1 MQYTDWG
8 ERAARWSGIRS
19 ETVDVHGTK
28 VHYLVTDQTRT
39 SEVPVHLLV
48 PNPANG
54 ASNWLDVLAEL
65 RTHAHAIAVDLPGT
79 IAGHT
84 TLPSRRAASI
94 ETNALFLRHF
104 TDALELDQVVVHGWS
119 GGGMIALLFADQA
132 PERVAGLVLVVPALP
147 PPLSDGEARMWQTL
161 GRAGLAVVAPVARAL
176 FRVSGRR
183 ILAWNLRQLDDPA
196 SIAGSRWHTGGDLTK
211 MSAEI
216 AGLMRDEM
224 SAVEPTRME
233 SAVTVYAS
241 VMSLMLVRRRPV
253 LDAVRRVE
261 APTLLVWGDEDR
273 LTPRASIDDWTA
285 QRPDWNLVVL
295 HGVGHAPP
303 FEAPA
308 DYART
313 VIDWCCRRASKCGP
327 ARATSTTSLPIS
339 WSRPAR
345 VPPILPEPTIT

>member
-19 ETVDVHGTK
+19 ETVDVHATK
-28 VHYLVTDQTRT
+28 VHYLVTDQTPT

-65 RTHAHAIAVDLPGT
+65 RAPAHAIAVDLPGT

-84 TLPSRRAASI
+84 ALPNRRAASI
-94 ETNALFLRHF
+94 ETNALFLRDF
-104 TDALELDQVVVHGWS
+104 TDALELDRVVVHGWS
-119 GGGMIALLFADQA
+119 AGGMIALLFANQA

-147 PPLSDGEARMWQTL
+147 IPLSDGEARMWQTL
-161 GRAGLAVVAPVARAL
+161 GRAGLAVVAPVARVL
-176 FRVSGRR
+176 LRVSGRR

-196 SIAGSRWHTGGDLTK
+196 SIAGSKWNTGGDLTK

-253 LDAVRRVE
+253 LDAMRRVA

-303 FEAPA
+303 FEVPA

-313 VIDWCCRRASKCGP
+313 VIDWCGP
-327 ARATSTTSLPIS
+327 
-339 WSRPAR
+339 R
-345 VPPILPEPTIT
+345 VHDR

>member
-8 ERAARWSGIRS
+8 ERAACWAGIRS

-28 VHYLVTDQTRT
+28 VHYLVTDQGRT
-39 SEVPVHLLV
+39 PESPVHLLV

-65 RTHAHAIAVDLPGT
+65 RAHAHAIAVDLPGT

-84 TLPSRRAASI
+84 ALPNRRAAGI
-94 ETNALFLRHF
+94 EANVLFLSDF
-104 TDALELDQVVVHGWS
+104 ADALGLDRVVVHGWS
-119 GGGMIALLFADQA
+119 AGGMIALLFADRA

-147 PPLSDGEARMWQTL
+147 APISDGEARMWRTL
-161 GRAGLAVVAPVARAL
+161 GRAGLAVLAPVARVL
-176 FRVSGRR
+176 LRVSGRR
-183 ILAWNLRQLDDPA
+183 LLSWNLRLLDDPA
-196 SIAGSRWHTGGDLTK
+196 SIAGSKWDMGGDLTK

-224 SAVEPTRME
+224 SAVEPARLE
-233 SAVTVYAS
+233 STVTVYAS
-241 VMSLMLVRRRPV
+241 VTSLMFVRPLPV
-253 LDAVRRVE
+253 LDAMRRVA

-273 LTPRASIDDWTA
+273 LTPRASVDHWTA
-285 QRPDWNLVVL
+285 QRPDWKVVVL

-308 DYART
+308 DYSRA
-313 VIDWCCRRASKCGP
+313 VMDWCGLGGC
-327 ARATSTTSLPIS
+327 
-339 WSRPAR
+339 
-345 VPPILPEPTIT
+345 

>member
-1 MQYTDWG
+1 MQYADWG

-39 SEVPVHLLV
+39 PASPVHLLV
-48 PNPANG
+48 PNPANS
-54 ASNWLDVLAEL
+54 ASNWIDVLGEMRA
-65 RTHAHAIAVDLPGT
+65 HAHTIAVDLPGT

-84 TLPSRRAASI
+84 ALPNRRAASI
-94 ETNALFLRHF
+94 ETSVQFLRDF
-104 TDALELDQVVVHGWS
+104 TDALELDRVVVHGWS
-119 GGGMIALLFADQA
+119 AGGMIALLFADQA

-147 PPLSDGEARMWQTL
+147 RTLSAGEARRWQTL

-176 FRVSGRR
+176 LRLMGRR

-196 SIAGSRWHTGGDLTK
+196 SIAGSKWNTGGDLTK

-216 AGLMRDEM
+216 TDLMRDEM
-224 SAVEPTRME
+224 SAVEPGRLQ

-241 VMSLMLVRRRPV
+241 VMSMMLVRRQPV
-253 LDAVRRVE
+253 LDAMRRVA
-261 APTLLVWGDEDR
+261 APTLLVWGDQDR

-303 FEAPA
+303 FEVPA
-308 DYART
+308 EYARA
-313 VIDWCCRRASKCGP
+313 VIDWCGP
-327 ARATSTTSLPIS
+327 ASP
-339 WSRPAR
+339 
-345 VPPILPEPTIT
+345 